1 MKQFIFLTFLFCC
14 ILIANLI
21 SAQNTA
27 CAQSA
32 KPIQTSSREK
42 QNSLRKPLSL
52 KDCINIAIAE
62 NPELKEAFYAF
73 KTQKAKTG
81 EARSALYP
89 NVSLF
94 YNYTRQQSPLGPLVS
109 TSFGKFREEPLLLN
123 YYRDGAELNQLIW
136 DGEHTIS
143 LIKAQKAIAQS
154 YYEQYARLIQTTAY
168 ETAEDFYGVLT
179 SQKLVSVAE
188 ENLKDSKENLK
199 LVKAGFKAGLRAKSD
214 VVFAEVPVESAR
226 LELTQAVENL
236 KLSKVRLNQVIGLDV
251 RSNLVLKSEL
261 KVIPYQIP
269 LSTARKIALK
279 NRDEIKYANNLIES
293 AKEQLN
299 AAQGNFFPT
308 IGGFANYGYTDY
320 GANALPGNLGWDFG
334 LQASWSLF
342 NGNNFHY
349 QVKQAKNQIKQEKA
363 FLRDTKLTV
372 TSDVQQAY
380 LSFRSSK
387 QALNQAE
394 AELEKATVNLKMV
407 RTEYKVGVAQ
417 ILNLLDAELSYI
429 QAKSDKVTA
438 LSNYDLSIAELKYAM
453 GAPIP

>member
-1 MKQFIFLTFLFCC
+1 MRYFLFLVFLSYF
-14 ILIANLI
+14 LIFSKLSFARGF
-21 SAQNTA
+21 AY
-27 CAQSA
+27 AQSA
-32 KPIQTSSREK
+32 RSVQTAAFSK
-42 QNSLRKPLSL
+42 VITAAKPLSL
-52 KDCINIAIAE
+52 KACINIAIAE
-62 NPELKEAFYAF
+62 NPELREAFYGV

-81 EARSALYP
+81 EVRSALYP

-143 LIKAQKAIAQS
+143 LVKAQKAAAQS
-154 YYEQYARLIQTTAY
+154 YYEQYERLIQTTAF
-168 ETAEDFYGVLT
+168 ETTQDFYAVLT
-179 SQKLVSVAE
+179 SQKLVAVAE
-188 ENLKDSKENLK
+188 ENLKDSEENLN

-236 KLSKVRLNQVIGLDV
+236 KLSIVRLNQIMGLDV
-251 RSNLVLKSEL
+251 RSNLILKNEL
-261 KVIPYQIP
+261 KATPYHIS
-269 LSTARKIALK
+269 LEAARKIALK
-279 NRDEIKYANNLIES
+279 NRDEIKDAQSLIKS
-293 AKEQLN
+293 AEEELN
-299 AAQGNFFPT
+299 AARGNFSPT
-308 IGGFANYGYTDY
+308 IGGFADYGYTDY
-320 GANALPGNLGWDFG
+320 GANVLPGNLGWDFG

-342 NGNNFHY
+342 NGNNFNY
-349 QVKQAKNQIKQEKA
+349 QVKQAENQIKQEKA
-363 FLRDTKLTV
+363 FLRNTRLTV

-380 LSFRSSK
+380 LSFQSSK
-387 QALNQAE
+387 QALKQAE
-394 AELEKATVNLKMV
+394 AELKKASVNLKMV

-438 LSNYDLSIAELKYAM
+438 LSNYDLSIAQLKYAM
-453 GAPIP
+453 GVPIP